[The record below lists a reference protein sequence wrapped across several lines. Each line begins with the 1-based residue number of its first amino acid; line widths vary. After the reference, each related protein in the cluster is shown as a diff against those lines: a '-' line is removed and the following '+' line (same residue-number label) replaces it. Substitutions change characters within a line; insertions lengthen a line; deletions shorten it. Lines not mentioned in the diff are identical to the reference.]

1 MGKSIVYCL
10 SGYNNYFNR
19 IIKLNDTPTSAG
31 VENHIVITVPGVDF
45 NPNDNVNTE
54 WVCNYLILADKTDI
68 DYLMVEDPEA
78 GTLTRWFCTDRDR
91 TRQGQWRLSL
101 KRDLIADFWPEVS
114 SSPVYIEKGW
124 LSTTSK
130 LIYNS
135 ENISV
140 NQIKTKELLLKDKTN
155 CPWIVGYIGND
166 YLESSALTK
175 ESGNYHVYFT
185 RDVART
191 ATYQASYSEYKE
203 LADKGTIYTGANTA
217 SQELQFVV
225 ACPGIYYAWQISDKR
240 GAIGQILPN
249 ESNLVCD
256 GSAYEINRLAEYAAS
271 TRATDKFYIS
281 LATLP
286 SYISTY
292 VPNIDEAKTF
302 SGKLIKNTD
311 SSGPAFFYI
320 NVQSQG
326 SVDYVVNPP
335 AGSGVYNQIKTHIAR
350 LAQNAPADRYG
361 DTIAEDFYWDDS
373 GPNKFDV
380 HVPVQKY
387 TVSISTEPPLLKCRT
402 SIGTYTDGGDVPKQ
416 RLQDAPFT
424 MFCMPYY
431 DTVVKRDGDSSIMY
445 SAEGRINLEMA
456 AAISTTL
463 GGGANGSSYI
473 YDLQLLPFCPISE
486 IYDSSGR
493 IDLTGLDTSTYSIIT
508 AEDSDH
514 NYTDLNNCGIVLYCK
529 RSSFNGIIELAE
541 PITVSQDTL
550 EFKVANEAQ
559 FVRLVSPNYAG
570 AFEFKPTSNGGCR
583 AIEFNCTYKP
593 YQPYIHLNPVFNAGY
608 LYGGDYN
615 DNRGLICGGSFSLP
629 QTTDAWVNYQIQN
642 KSYQEAHN
650 RQIENMEINNAAQRE
665 KEKWQIAAGTVS
677 SAVSGGVSGG
687 MLGGNPYTA
696 AAGAAIGLGTSLLGG
711 IKDLELNDRLRAE
724 GIDYTK
730 DMFGYQLQNIQAMP
744 NTMSRTSAFDIN
756 NKLFPFLEFYDC
768 TDLEKQVIKDKIT
781 YNGCTVMA
789 IGKIT
794 DYTDLNGK
802 YVKGQLIRLIDSDGK
817 PVADFHEAAAIAS
830 ELMKGVF
837 I

>member
-19 IIKLNDTPTSAG
+19 IIKLNDTPAK
-31 VENHIVITVPGVDF
+31 VEDHIVITLPGVDF

-54 WVCNYLILADKTDI
+54 WVCNYLTLADKTDI

-166 YLESSALTK
+166 YLESSALAK
-175 ESGNYHVYFT
+175 EEGNYNVYFT

-191 ATYQASYSEYKE
+191 AAYQASYSEYKA
-203 LADKGTIYTGANTA
+203 LADKGTIYTGATTSA
-217 SQELQFVV
+217 QELRFVIS
-225 ACPGIYYAWQISDKR
+225 CPNIYYAWQISDKT
-240 GAIGQILPN
+240 GVYNQMFLPN

-256 GSAYEINRLAEYAAS
+256 TAAYSIQRLAAYTAS
-271 TRATDKFYIS
+271 TRASDKYYIS

-286 SYISTY
+286 SYISNY
-292 VPNIDEAKTF
+292 VSNIDQAKSF
-302 SGKLIKNTD
+302 SGKLVKNTD
-311 SSGPAFFYI
+311 SSGPAFFYL

-326 SVDYVVNPP
+326 SVDYIVNPP
-335 AGSGVYNQIKTHIAR
+335 AGSSVYNQIKNHIAK
-350 LAQNAPADRYG
+350 LAQNTPPDRYG
-361 DTIAEDFYWDDS
+361 DTIAGDFYWDDS

-387 TVSISTEPPLLKCRT
+387 TVSISTEPPLIKCRT
-402 SIGTYTDGGDVPKQ
+402 SIGGYTEKENVPKQ

-431 DTVVKRDGDSSIMY
+431 DVNVKRSGTDSIEY

-473 YDLQLLPFCPISE
+473 FDLQLLPFCPISE
-486 IYDSSGR
+486 IYDSSGK
-493 IDLTGLDTSTYSIIT
+493 INLTGLDPSTYSIIT

-514 NYTDLNNCGIVLYCK
+514 QYTAANNCGIVLYCK
-529 RSSFNGIIELAE
+529 RSSFNGVIELAE

-570 AFEFKPTSNGGCR
+570 AFEFKPTSNGGCS

-593 YQPYIHLNPVFNAGY
+593 YQPYIHLNPVFNAGF

-642 KSYQEAHN
+642 KSYQEAHD

-794 DYTDLNGK
+794 DYTDLTGK

>member
-31 VENHIVITVPGVDF
+31 VEDHIVIALPGVDF

-54 WVCNYLILADKTDI
+54 WVCNYLTLADKTDI

-114 SSPVYIEKGW
+114 SSPIYIEKGW
-124 LSTTSK
+124 LNTTSK

-140 NQIKTKELLLKDKTN
+140 NQIKTRELLLKDKTN

-166 YLESSALTK
+166 YLESSALAK
-175 ESGNYHVYFT
+175 EDGNFNVYFT
-185 RDVART
+185 RDIART
-191 ATYQASYSEYKE
+191 AAYQGSYTEYKA
-203 LADKGTIYTGANTA
+203 LADKGTIYTGATTA
-217 SQELQFVV
+217 SQDLQFVV
-225 ACPGIYYAWQISDKR
+225 ACPNIYYAWRISDR
-240 GAIGQILPN
+240 TGNIAQITPN

-256 GSAYEINRLAEYAAS
+256 GSGYEIGRLADYAAT
-271 TRATDKFYIS
+271 TRASDKFYIS

-286 SYISTY
+286 SYISNY
-292 VPNIDEAKTF
+292 VSNIDEAKSF

-311 SSGPAFFYI
+311 SSGPSFFYI

-335 AGSGVYNQIKTHIAR
+335 VGSGVYNQIKNHIAK
-350 LAQNAPADRYG
+350 LAQNTPADRYG

-387 TVSISTEPPLLKCRT
+387 TVSISTEPPQIKCRT
-402 SIGTYTDGGDVPKQ
+402 SIGSYTDGGNVPKQ

-431 DTVVKRDGDSSIMY
+431 DVNVKRDSGVQIEY
-445 SAEGRINLEMA
+445 TAEGRINLEMA

-486 IYDSSGR
+486 IYNSSGK
-493 IDLTGLDTSTYSIIT
+493 IDLTNIDPSTYSIIK

-514 NYTDLNNCGIVLYCK
+514 QYTDLNNCGIVLYCK
-529 RSSFNGIIELAE
+529 RSSFNGVIELAE

-570 AFEFKPTSNGGCR
+570 AFEFKPTSNGGCS

-593 YQPYIHLNPVFNAGY
+593 FQPYIHLNPVFNAGY

-650 RQIENMEINNAAQRE
+650 RQIENMEITNAAQRE

-711 IKDLELNDRLRAE
+711 IKDLEINDRLRAE

-768 TDLEKQVIKDKIT
+768 TELEKQVIRDKIT

-794 DYTDLNGK
+794 DYTDLTGK